1 MYVCIKC
8 CVGDLTTLGRF
19 AGSMSVDLQ
28 LSRYVNADG
37 AFILYVPYVCMYI
50 CMCIYVVCMYT
61 CMFVHLFI
69 HLCTVC
75 MYVCMYAFMFF
86 DVYVR
91 MYVCMMYYEVCV
103 YEVQDRVFVNGFM
116 HCMYVCM

>member
-8 CVGDLTTLGRF
+8 RVGDLTTLGRF

-28 LSRYVNADG
+28 LSRYVNADS
-37 AFILYVPYVCMYI
+37 AFILYVLYVCM
-50 CMCIYVVCMYT
+50 
-61 CMFVHLFI
+61 
-69 HLCTVC
+69 HLCCLMCT
-75 MYVCMYAFMFF
+75 YVC
-86 DVYVR
+86 

-116 HCMYVCM
+116 HCMYVG

>member
-8 CVGDLTTLGRF
+8 RVGDLTTLGRF

-28 LSRYVNADG
+28 LSRYVNADS
-37 AFILYVPYVCMYI
+37 AFILYVLYVCM
-50 CMCIYVVCMYT
+50 CFYVVCMYT

-69 HLCTVC
+69 HVL
-75 MYVCMYAFMFF
+75 YVCMHLCCLMCT
-86 DVYVR
+86 YVC

-116 HCMYVCM
+116 HCMYVG